1 MRQVTYQTVRLDAG
15 RHDSPEEGACVME
28 LASMLAGEPFTDRPH
43 SVSPT
48 IAAFLRV
55 YNDLL
60 DDERRQDLY
69 ALASRCVGTADH
81 EGVEAFRTS
90 RLIAWSDEMRRRRPR
105 WSIRK
110 RTVRFLATKQL
121 ITPEAAAR
129 YAASSFGKPL
139 DEIHAAVTGL
149 VDELIALGSGAQAP
163 DVYDAWLTPIEW
175 PLTSA
180 SLSVP
185 PEPARRSERLEDSSR
200 YRPGSRDTRSG
211 RRRRASAPVP
221 PSAAITPAAAWVRLD
236 MPSARGGSE

>member
-28 LASMLAGEPFTDRPH
+28 LASMLAGEAFTDRPH

-105 WSIRK
+105 WSIR
-110 RTVRFLATKQL
+110 RRAVRLRATKQL
-121 ITPEAAAR
+121 MTPEAAAR
-129 YAASSFGKPL
+129 YAASSFGKPS
-139 DEIHAAVTGL
+139 DEIHAAVPEL
-149 VDELIALGSGAQAP
+149 VDELIALGSGARAP

-175 PLTSA
+175 PLASA

-185 PEPARRSERLEDSSR
+185 PEPARRSD
-200 YRPGSRDTRSG
+200 
-211 RRRRASAPVP
+211 
-221 PSAAITPAAAWVRLD
+221 AA
-236 MPSARGGSE
+236 

>member
-1 MRQVTYQTVRLDAG
+1 MRQVTYQTVRLGAG
-15 RHDSPEEGACVME
+15 RHESPEEGACVVE

-69 ALASRCVGTADH
+69 PLASKCVGTAGH

-105 WSIRK
+105 WSILR
-110 RTVRFLATKQL
+110 RAVRFRATKQMMS
-121 ITPEAAAR
+121 PETAAR
-129 YAASSFGKPL
+129 YAASSFGKPS
-139 DEIHAAVTGL
+139 DEIHAAVPGL
-149 VDELIALGSGAQAP
+149 VDELIALGSAAHAP
-163 DVYDAWLTPIEW
+163 DVDDAWLTAIGW

-185 PEPARRSERLEDSSR
+185 PEPAGRSD
-200 YRPGSRDTRSG
+200 
-211 RRRRASAPVP
+211 
-221 PSAAITPAAAWVRLD
+221 AA
-236 MPSARGGSE
+236 